1 MLAHHVEKAGD
12 NTSDVDCVNYHAIVV
27 DSVLCQSP
35 RHARQAN
42 EIHAL
47 TIRFLN
53 TQYYVTG
60 RNRPNRIRCLKI
72 VVISRLYSG
81 PMPLS
86 IAKCKELKE

>member
-1 MLAHHVEKAGD
+1 MEVTLAHHVEKAGD
-12 NTSDVDCVNYHAIVV
+12 STSDVDYITYHAIVL

-35 RHARQAN
+35 RHTRQAN

-60 RNRPNRIRCLKI
+60 QTA
-72 VVISRLYSG
+72 SG
-81 PMPLS
+81 V
-86 IAKCKELKE
+86 